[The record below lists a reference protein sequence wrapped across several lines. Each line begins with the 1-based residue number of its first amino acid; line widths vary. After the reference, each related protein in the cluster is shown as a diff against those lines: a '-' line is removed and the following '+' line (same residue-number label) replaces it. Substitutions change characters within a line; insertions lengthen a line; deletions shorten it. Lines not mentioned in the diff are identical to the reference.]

1 MTMEQYAGIDVSL
14 EASHVCVVD
23 AQGKILTEAKVASEP
38 EALIAWFAAHGT
50 PMARIGLEAGP
61 LSQWLFAGMKAAGL
75 AVELLET
82 RHVRAAFKTMPVKTD
97 RKDARGIAQLM
108 RLGWFRPVH
117 CKSLPAQ
124 EVRALLT
131 TRKLLQAK
139 RHDVEMSLRGVLRGF
154 GLKVGPTTPKTFAGR
169 VRDLVAHHD
178 TLQTIADALLSAR
191 TVLEQEFKAIEKR
204 LSGLA
209 RANGPTRRLMTT
221 PGVGAIVAL
230 TFVSAI
236 DDPARFRSSRMVGA
250 HFGLTPRKHQSG
262 ETDVTGRIS
271 RIGDHGVRVALY
283 EAANVILTRAVKG
296 SDLKSWALGV
306 AKRAG
311 MKKAKVALARKL
323 AVVLHRMLADGT
335 TFMASK
341 VAPSAA
347 VAA

>member
-1 MTMEQYAGIDVSL
+1 MEQYAGIDVSL
-14 EASHVCVVD
+14 DSASVCDRGCARQDPEGGQGGQRARGADRLVCRTRDADGADRPGGRAVV
-23 AQGKILTEAKVASEP
+23 AVALCWHE
-38 EALIAWFAAHGT
+38 GG
-50 PMARIGLEAGP
+50 R
-61 LSQWLFAGMKAAGL
+61 L

-82 RHVRAAFKTMPVKTD
+82 RHVRAAFKAMPVKTD

-154 GLKVGPTTPKTFAGR
+154 GLKVGPTTPKTFEGR

-178 TLQTIADALLSAR
+178 TLQTIADALLKAR

-204 LSGLA
+204 LSRLA

-230 TFVSAI
+230 TFSHRSMI
-236 DDPARFRSSRMVGA
+236 RPASG
-250 HFGLTPRKHQSG
+250 PRAWS
-262 ETDVTGRIS
+262 GRIL
-271 RIGDHGVRVALY
+271 V
-283 EAANVILTRAVKG
+283 
-296 SDLKSWALGV
+296 
-306 AKRAG
+306 
-311 MKKAKVALARKL
+311 
-323 AVVLHRMLADGT
+323 
-335 TFMASK
+335 
-341 VAPSAA
+341 
-347 VAA
+347 

>member
-1 MTMEQYAGIDVSL
+1 
-14 EASHVCVVD
+14 
-23 AQGKILTEAKVASEP
+23 
-38 EALIAWFAAHGT
+38 
-50 PMARIGLEAGP
+50 
-61 LSQWLFAGMKAAGL
+61 
-75 AVELLET
+75 
-82 RHVRAAFKTMPVKTD
+82 
-97 RKDARGIAQLM
+97 
-108 RLGWFRPVH
+108 
-117 CKSLPAQ
+117 
-124 EVRALLT
+124 
-131 TRKLLQAK
+131 
-139 RHDVEMSLRGVLRGF
+139 MSLRGVLRGF

-169 VRDLVAHHD
+169 VRALVAHHD
-178 TLQTIADALLSAR
+178 TLQTIAEALLSAR

-236 DDPARFRSSRMVGA
+236 EDPARFRSSRMVGA

-271 RIGDHGVRVALY
+271 RVGDHGVRVALY

-311 MKKAKVALARKL
+311 MKKAKRRACGRNAEGANKKITSRGDKDGVSRCAISPVVAWWLGPAGIAPCRAAREHANPWGLASGRGRLRAHGKR
-323 AVVLHRMLADGT
+323 VGWCRSWYGV
-335 TFMASK
+335 
-341 VAPSAA
+341 
-347 VAA
+347 